1 MGKKWHPN
9 CFKCN
14 TCEIPL
20 SPNNFFEKAGK
31 PYCEK
36 DYHKMFSPPCAG
48 CGEPIKDSVIKPF
61 LEFRVLMKILNLKKE
76 TNGKGVGQELA
87 PGVLQLS

>member
-1 MGKKWHPN
+1 MQGKYIEALGKKWHPD

-14 TCEIPL
+14 TCEVPL

-48 CGEPIKDSVIKPF
+48 CGHPIKDPVSDCWIS
-61 LEFRVLMKILNLKKE
+61 EHGHIICC
-76 TNGKGVGQELA
+76 
-87 PGVLQLS
+87 